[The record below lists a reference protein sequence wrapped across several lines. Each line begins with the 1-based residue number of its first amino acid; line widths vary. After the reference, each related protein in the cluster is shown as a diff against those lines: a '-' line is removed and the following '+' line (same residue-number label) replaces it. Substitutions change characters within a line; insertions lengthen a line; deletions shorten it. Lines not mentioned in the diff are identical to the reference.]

1 MFRPCSRA
9 GRVTDEPELC
19 PGRGWMSANSDLQ
32 FVIFR
37 DLKDGYKWRLSS
49 TSGQTVEYSER
60 GYSHKSECEHDL
72 YRLKDDRYPY
82 AKVRDAATG

>member
-1 MFRPCSRA
+1 
-9 GRVTDEPELC
+9 
-19 PGRGWMSANSDLQ
+19 MSASSDDLQ

-49 TSGQTVEYSER
+49 PSGQTVEYSER
-60 GYSHKSECEHDL
+60 GHDHKRECEQDV
-72 YRLKDDRYPY
+72 YQLKDAYYPY